1 MTWPKDRGE
10 YQTLYVLVNCPDV
23 KSLRSELISG
33 LNAIIHAKHG
43 VGVKIGPTFNVL
55 TELLRH
61 S

>member
-43 VGVKIGPTFNVL
+43 VGVKIGPTFNV
-55 TELLRH
+55 